1 MSLWDRLRRPEP
13 VTLTCYTKAGC
24 CLCERAEATLRRME
38 RRGRVRVQF
47 VPIEG
52 DPELLARYGQRI
64 PVVFLGDE
72 VLAEGKVS
80 EIWLG
85 RALDARRA
93 AAGAASSSRG

>member
-1 MSLWDRLRRPEP
+1 MSLWDRWRRSAP
-13 VTLTCYTKAGC
+13 VTLTCYTKADC

-38 RRGRVRVQF
+38 RHGRVRVQF

-52 DPELLARYGQRI
+52 DPELMARYGQRI
-64 PVVFLGDE
+64 PVVCLGDE

-93 AAGAASSSRG
+93 AGAAGSSRG